1 MDRVALLFSCGSFE
15 DIQCA
20 GFFLAT
26 ITIAML
32 IAPIFNED
40 LDGMH

>member
-1 MDRVALLFSCGSFE
+1 MDRAALLFSCGSFE

-20 GFFLAT
+20 DFFFTT

-32 IAPIFNED
+32 IPPIFNED
-40 LDGMH
+40 LDGIY